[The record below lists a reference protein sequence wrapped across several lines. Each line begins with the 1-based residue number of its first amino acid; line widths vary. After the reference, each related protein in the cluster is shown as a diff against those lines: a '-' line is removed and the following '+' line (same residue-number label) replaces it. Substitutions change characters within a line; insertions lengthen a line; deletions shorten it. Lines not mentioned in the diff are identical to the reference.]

1 APDRILH
8 GVLWHR
14 GVYASP
20 PIPLPARCPA
30 VGAVALPR
38 GWRGGLLSRD
48 DLYRADYVVARS
60 LPYHLGVLGGSLHC
74 LRAGTGGVPP
84 ATGVTVHAG
93 GRPHLLDHRCPFY
106 ASLQP
111 ALDRTRPCASRP
123 LCAGALASP
132 HPIAEVFGRVSPGVG
147 AGGGKRAVA

>member
-1 APDRILH
+1 LRAPFGRHRRTLVFHGRPACSNHPARLSMGNPAPDRILH

-20 PIPLPARCPA
+20 PIPLPARCPT
-30 VGAVALPR
+30 VGTVALPR

-48 DLYRADYVVARS
+48 DLSRADHVVARS

-93 GRPHLLDHRCPFY
+93 GRPHLL
-106 ASLQP
+106 
-111 ALDRTRPCASRP
+111 
-123 LCAGALASP
+123 
-132 HPIAEVFGRVSPGVG
+132 
-147 AGGGKRAVA
+147 